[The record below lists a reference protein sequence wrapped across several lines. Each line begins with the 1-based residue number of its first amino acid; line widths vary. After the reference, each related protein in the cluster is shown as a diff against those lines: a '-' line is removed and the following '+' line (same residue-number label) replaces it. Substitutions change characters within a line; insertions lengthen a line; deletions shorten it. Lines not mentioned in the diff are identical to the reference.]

1 MAVTGPVVI
10 CHKCGA
16 KLTLRGDGKL
26 PVHYARWTN
35 VTCIGSLEKP
45 R

>member
-1 MAVTGPVVI
+1 MGVVGPKVV

-16 KLTLRGDGKL
+16 KLTITGSGKI
-26 PVHYARWTN
+26 PVHNAKNTN

-45 R
+45 K